1 MKMRALRA
9 DSRGQALLE
18 FALILPIL
26 LMLVLGI
33 IEFGRIWN
41 INQMVSDTTREGAR
55 RAVLADQ
62 PPQLGGVRYQFA
74 VHALADALQNLLRGP
89 YPYIRGDERVFE
101 LVQQAGID
109 LRAAFEGVFQSRH
122 QPRARFFDT
131 AFELLKESW
140 LLRNGAK

>member
-1 MKMRALRA
+1 MRMRALRA

-55 RAVLADQ
+55 RAVLAD
-62 PPQLGGVRYQFA
+62 PSITEPQVHNFMMQRLWDAHVDTNVVTITFSQTGANWKVTDLSQTVTVQF
-74 VHALADALQNLLRGP
+74 P
-89 YPYIRGDERVFE
+89 YSFMFFTRAFGT
-101 LVQQAGID
+101 VQITSS
-109 LRAAFEGVFQSRH
+109 F
-122 QPRARFFDT
+122 T
-131 AFELLKESW
+131 M
-140 LLRNGAK
+140 RNE